1 MAGHSKWSNIKAR
14 KGAQDKKRAKIF
26 SRVIKEITIAIKEN
40 GNNGEPETN
49 PALRNAIQNAR
60 GANLPKDNI
69 DRAIRELLVRILKI
83 TNISISRDTDLMEL
97 PCLLSAHQTT
107 VTEQLLT

>member
-26 SRVIKEITIAIKEN
+26 SRVIKEITIAIKDN

-60 GANLPKDNI
+60 GANLPKI
-69 DRAIRELLVRILKI
+69 TLRGLLRELLDQTLKTINTSILKDMDH
-83 TNISISRDTDLMEL
+83 TVL
-97 PCLLSAHQTT
+97 PCLWSVPQIT
-107 VTEQLLT
+107 LTGRLPM